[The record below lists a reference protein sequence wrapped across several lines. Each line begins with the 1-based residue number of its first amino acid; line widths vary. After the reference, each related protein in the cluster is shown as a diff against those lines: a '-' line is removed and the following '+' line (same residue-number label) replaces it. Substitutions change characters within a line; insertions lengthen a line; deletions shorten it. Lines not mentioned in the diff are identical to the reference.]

1 MSSSPDLSAPRDA
14 PADGPGQR
22 TEPCQPNQAQ
32 IAEARERL
40 AAVCP
45 VLRAAHAATP
55 DFAWRVRPGG
65 FAGLTRMIV
74 EQQVS
79 VASAAAIWRRVQA
92 GLGEVAPEAI
102 LARDDDALRGLGLS
116 RPKVRY
122 VRGLAEAVVSGAL
135 DFDRLPALSDAEAT
149 KALTALK
156 GVGAWTAE
164 TFLMFCLGRLDM
176 FPSADIA
183 LQEAHRAAS
192 GAQVRPSSAELA
204 ERALAWRP
212 YRSTAAHLLWA
223 YYGVLRGRRS
233 ASPDGV
239 TAAE

>member
-1 MSSSPDLSAPRDA
+1 MCGMASSPNLSALHHA
-14 PADGPGQR
+14 PADGPFPPSD
-22 TEPCQPNQAQ
+22 ED
-32 IAEARERL
+32 IAKARERL
-40 AAVCP
+40 AALCP

-55 DFAWRVRPGG
+55 RFSWRMRPGG

-79 VASAAAIWRRVQA
+79 VAAAAAIWRRVEM
-92 GLGEVAPEAI
+92 GLGEVTPAAI
-102 LARDDDALRGLGLS
+102 LARDDEALQSLGLS

-122 VRGLAEAVVSGAL
+122 VRGLAQAVAGGAL

-149 KALTALK
+149 AALTALK

-164 TFLMFCLGRLDM
+164 TFLMFCEGRRDM
-176 FPSADIA
+176 FPAADIA

-192 GAQVRPSSAELA
+192 GATLRLSSPALA

-212 YRSTAAHLLWA
+212 HRSTAAQLLWA
-223 YYGVLRGRRS
+223 YYGVLRGRLAAAPHS
-233 ASPDGV
+233 AN
-239 TAAE
+239 AAQ